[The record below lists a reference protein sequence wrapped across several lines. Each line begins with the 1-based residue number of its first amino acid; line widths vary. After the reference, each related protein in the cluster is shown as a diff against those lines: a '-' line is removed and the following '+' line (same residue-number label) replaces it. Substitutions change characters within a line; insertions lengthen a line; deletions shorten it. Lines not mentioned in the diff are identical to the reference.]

1 MEECM
6 LETVWFLLWGILWA
20 VYFMLDGFDLGVGM
34 ITPIISHTESDRQ
47 TLLGTIGPFWN
58 GNEVWLITAG
68 GVTFAAFPGTYAA
81 LFSAFYS
88 PLMIILFA
96 LIIRGICIE
105 FRHHIESP
113 SRRKLLDVGIF
124 IGSFLPAFLFG
135 VAFANIFQG
144 IPLDSV
150 LVFHGTTLGLLNPY
164 GIVGG
169 LLFLILF
176 LNHGALWAAW
186 RTNTPMSQSLLRYS
200 RSLWIPLLVVAVVFL
215 ILSAVYTRLWENY
228 HTIPVLFVIP
238 LLSVSALVFM
248 GYWLKKAKL
257 THALISSF
265 VLIPSCILF
274 CVIGLFPYLLPSSL
288 DNKFSLTVGNSAASH
303 LSLTIMLVVALI
315 TLPCVIIYQIWAYGL
330 FMKKGETVE
339 KLY

>member
-1 MEECM
+1 M

-34 ITPIISHTESDRQ
+34 ITPLAAKTESEKQ

-113 SRRKLLDVGIF
+113 SRRKLLDLGIF
-124 IGSFLPAFLFG
+124 IGSFLPSLLFG

-144 IPLDSV
+144 IPLDGAS
-150 LVFHGTTLGLLNPY
+150 VFHGTTLGLLNPY

-169 LLFLILF
+169 ILFLILF
-176 LNHGALWAAW
+176 LNHGTLWAAW
-186 RTNTPMSQSLLRYS
+186 RTGGAMTERLIRYS
-200 RSLWIPLLVVAVVFL
+200 RSLWFPLLAVAVVFL
-215 ILSAVYTRLWENY
+215 ILTAVFTRLWENY
-228 HTIPVLFVIP
+228 LTIPVLFTIP
-238 LLSVSALVFM
+238 LISVVALLFLGFGLYRGKVIHALV
-248 GYWLKKAKL
+248 
-257 THALISSF
+257 SSF

-274 CVIGLFPYLLPSSL
+274 CVIGLFPNLLPSSL
-288 DNKFSLTVGNSAASH
+288 DKAFSLTVRNSAASS
-303 LSLTIMLVVALI
+303 LSLTIMLVVAVI
-315 TLPCVIIYQIWAYGL
+315 TIPCVILYQLWAYGL
-330 FMKKGETVE
+330 FLQDQSKIE
-339 KLY
+339 KTMVGY